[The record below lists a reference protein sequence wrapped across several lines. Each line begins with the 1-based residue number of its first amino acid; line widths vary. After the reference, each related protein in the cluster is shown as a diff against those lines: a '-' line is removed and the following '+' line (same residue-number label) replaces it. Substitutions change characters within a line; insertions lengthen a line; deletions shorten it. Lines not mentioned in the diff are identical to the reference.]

1 MSNWSPPQINL
12 LIIDDDLGAQDQRGE
27 LARERLASV
36 IGAHPAIR
44 FCSAFDQF
52 LDKFDYGVVAEAIR
66 SDRPTTILL
75 DVGFGDQPYFG
86 FELLDRLSVDFPE
99 IPIVMFSALDR
110 ETNLDAALKQGAI
123 DFLNKESFD
132 DEFFWFTI
140 LRYARPSPSDWIV
153 GQHSELQQATY
164 FGAHLASEGI
174 SLLIQG
180 ETGSGKE
187 QLARYVLDVVAFR
200 RGATCVQQA
209 LVLRNV
215 DRLEASEQL
224 NALQDVVVARNEG
237 RLILAT
243 SNTPVVGLVRR
254 GIFRRDLFEAISSYQ
269 SLGTSIVQL
278 PPLRERRSDIPLV
291 LRQFMLQLS
300 IDHNVPP
307 PQEIP
312 GAMLDADVLRTPSLT
327 MREVKEVASLW
338 IEEEGDPD
346 RIARR
351 LLPALSPSSSE
362 SVLAEEPQKRAQLS
376 DVDAFL
382 RRVASHKEAY
392 SVTVGGMNLLVLP
405 GVFSPRYSHSSDF
418 LIENMPDCNG
428 ARVLDMGCG
437 TGVLGLAALALGGA
451 THATFVDVNPV
462 AIENVQLNLTQMA
475 NAHRGRAMVSD
486 LFERIEGRFDLILS
500 NPPFW
505 NRKPRTMLERSC
517 FDENHRFLRTLLR
530 DAPSYLA
537 TGGRLALVMSSQSDL
552 ALLFRELGTG
562 SWELEK
568 VQLEPAFASDGKHH
582 VRVVCVA
589 RRQA

>member
-1 MSNWSPPQINL
+1 L
-12 LIIDDDLGAQDQRGE
+12 LIIDDDLGAQDKRGE

-36 IGAHPAIR
+36 IGVHSGIR
-44 FCSAFDQF
+44 YCSAFDQF
-52 LDKFDYGVVAEAIR
+52 LGKFDYGVVGEAVR
-66 SDRPTTILL
+66 SDRPATILL

-86 FELLDRLSVDFPE
+86 FELLDRLNAEFPE

-132 DEFFWFTI
+132 NEFFWFTL
-140 LRYARPSPSDWIV
+140 LRYARSSPSEWVV
-153 GQHSELQQATY
+153 GQHSELQQAAY

-180 ETGSGKE
+180 EAGSGKD
-187 QLARYVLDVVAFR
+187 QLARYVLDIVAFR
-200 RGATCVQQA
+200 RGTDWVEKA
-209 LVLRNV
+209 LVIRNV
-215 DRLEASEQL
+215 DHLEASEQL
-224 NALQDVVVARNEG
+224 NVLQNVVDARNEG

-278 PPLRERRSDIPLV
+278 PPLRERKSDIPLV
-291 LRQFMLQLS
+291 LRQFLLQLS
-300 IDHNVPP
+300 IDNGVPAP
-307 PQEIP
+307 KAVPS
-312 GAMLDADVLRTPSLT
+312 AMLNADILHTPSLT
-327 MREVKEVASLW
+327 MSEIAKVASLW
-338 IEEEGDPD
+338 IEEEGDSD
-346 RIARR
+346 RIATR
-351 LLPALSPSSSE
+351 LSSAVASSP
-362 SVLAEEPQKRAQLS
+362 PQIVPDTKQQERAQVS
-376 DVDAFL
+376 DVDTFL
-382 RRVASHKEAY
+382 RRVASHDEAY
-392 SVTVGGMNLLVLP
+392 SVTVGAMNLLVLP

-418 LIENMPDCNG
+418 LIENMPDCKG

-437 TGVLGLAALALGGA
+437 TGVLGLAALALHGA
-451 THATFVDVNPV
+451 SHATFVDVNPV
-462 AIENVQLNLTQMA
+462 AVENVQLNLTQMA
-475 NAHRGRAMVSD
+475 LAHRGRAMVSD

-505 NRKPRTMLERSC
+505 NRKPHTMLERSC
-517 FDENHRFLRTLLR
+517 FDEDHRFLRALLH
-530 DAPSYLA
+530 DASSYLT

-552 ALLFRELGTG
+552 ALLFRELGSG
-562 SWELEK
+562 PWELEK
-568 VQLEPAFASDGKHH
+568 VQLEPAFASQGKHH